1 MIHHLI
7 CKTIFSVQDSVAIQI
22 SKSNSTVN
30 FAFYTLDTILVI
42 MIGLNSEQLK
52 RLAISGRQ
60 FQKTARRD
68 IAHVVSALHTRN
80 YSFPGSALSAVLLL
94 FTQEK

>member
-1 MIHHLI
+1 
-7 CKTIFSVQDSVAIQI
+7 
-22 SKSNSTVN
+22 
-30 FAFYTLDTILVI
+30 

-80 YSFPGSALSAVLLL
+80 YYSFSGSALSAVLLL
-94 FTQEK
+94 FTQEKGHFT

>member
-1 MIHHLI
+1 
-7 CKTIFSVQDSVAIQI
+7 
-22 SKSNSTVN
+22 
-30 FAFYTLDTILVI
+30 VI
-42 MIGLNSEQLK
+42 IIGLNSEQLK

-80 YSFPGSALSAVLLL
+80 YPFSGSMLYAVLLL
-94 FTQEK
+94 FTQEKGHFT